1 MLIEERNE
9 NTRSLSF
16 VSISLAMIENSIPIA
31 QNPGIDWYGGLA
43 AMKEEWLVF
52 HLERAQNSPVFK
64 GIAVGN
70 LSQIIWKRPEL
81 SFQRLMGHVIE
92 VTDETGQRHW
102 LNLSSGE
109 PVPEPDIANSEEPID
124 ERLFPEHYPQVHPYF
139 EEVSNFLFQQT
150 GQEASLAIDY
160 LEWKNLIL
168 IAWHEKKTSG
178 YIHQLGVF
186 EASGSNVDKFI
197 LARDRQGMGRDT
209 FFVANDYLFMVCENT
224 DLRVYK

>member
-1 MLIEERNE
+1 
-9 NTRSLSF
+9 
-16 VSISLAMIENSIPIA
+16 
-31 QNPGIDWYGGLA
+31 
-43 AMKEEWLVF
+43 MKEEWLVF

-109 PVPEPDIANSEEPID
+109 PVPEPDIANSEEPMD

-168 IAWHEKKTSG
+168 IAWYEKKTSG

-224 DLRVYK
+224 DLMVYK